1 MTGAMM
7 SLRTLVE
14 KTPDADL
21 LREMIGFAA
30 ERLMELLRRR
40 DTQPRADRQP
50 VRPESVTHV
59 SGMNRDPCD
68 RNGPFV
74 GWRRG
79 GKCHDLSVSMT

>member
-30 ERLMELLRRR
+30 ERLMGVCHVVGFS
-40 DTQPRADRQP
+40 RAD
-50 VRPESVTHV
+50 S
-59 SGMNRDPCD
+59 
-68 RNGPFV
+68 
-74 GWRRG
+74 
-79 GKCHDLSVSMT
+79 